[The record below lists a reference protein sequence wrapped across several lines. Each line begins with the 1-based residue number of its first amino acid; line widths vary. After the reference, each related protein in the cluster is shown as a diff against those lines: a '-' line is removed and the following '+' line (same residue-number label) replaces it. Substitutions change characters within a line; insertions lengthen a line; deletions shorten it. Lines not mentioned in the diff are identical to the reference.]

1 MGVQVQTP
9 NVCKMKT
16 PITFLLLL
24 LLTFGNLVAQS
35 PACGDPQR
43 FSETPRFTMSQLY
56 TDTTLVYG
64 QAPNR
69 FGTVVPLKMNI
80 AFPKLNVDPLALRP
94 VVLLVH
100 GGGFVHGSRHDL
112 NEECINFARRGF
124 VAITIDYRLGHNCA
138 ADPLSYELATY
149 RAQQDARAALRYI
162 VHYASVARADTS
174 WIFVGGGSAGAGT
187 VLGLQYLTQAEVDT
201 SQPALRATLGT
212 LDGSGNAFTDTYT
225 LKGIFNNW
233 GAVSADYFQA
243 SEALPTVAFHGDADQ
258 TVGIDSYMGGTCS
271 DSQLLYG
278 SRGIHDELVNWGVCS
293 DLTVE
298 VGGDHGIYNS
308 TPAQREFRVRR
319 AACFFRSVMCGGCTT
334 FYSTD
339 SIGPD
344 CYTPPANKLAA
355 EQARA
360 ILAPNPSTDGMLQ
373 VSLPSGW
380 TAATLQVYDLAGGC
394 LHKAALR
401 GTDVH
406 AVDLSGLP
414 AGLYLIDLAGDAGQ
428 RELIR
433 YLITR

>member
-1 MGVQVQTP
+1 
-9 NVCKMKT
+9 MKT
-16 PITFLLLL
+16 PITFLFLLL
-24 LLTFGNLVAQS
+24 LAWGGLSAQP
-35 PACGDPQR
+35 PACADPLR
-43 FSETPRFTMSQLY
+43 FSETPRFTRNQIY
-56 TDTTLVYG
+56 TDTNWVYG

-69 FGTVVPLKMNI
+69 FGTVVPLKMNV

-94 VVLLVH
+94 VILLVH
-100 GGGFVHGSRHDL
+100 GGGFSGGSRHDL
-112 NEECINFARRGF
+112 NEECIYFARRGF
-124 VAITIDYRLGHNCA
+124 VAVTIDYRLGHNCG

-162 VHYASVARADTS
+162 VHNAAAARADTS

-187 VLGLQYLTQAEVDT
+187 VLGLQYLTQAEIDAN
-201 SQPALRATLGT
+201 QPALRATLGT

-243 SEALPTVAFHGDADQ
+243 SEALPTVAFHGDADL
-258 TVGIDSYMGGTCS
+258 TVGIDSYMGGTCNN
-271 DSQLLYG
+271 SQLLYG
-278 SRGIHDELVNWGVCS
+278 SRGIHNQLVNWGVCS

-308 TPAQREFRVRR
+308 TPAQREFRVSR

-355 EQARA
+355 GQTQA
-360 ILAPNPSTDGMLQ
+360 ILAPNPSADGQMR
-373 VSLPSGW
+373 VTLPEGW
-380 TAATLQVYDLAGGC
+380 ASATLQVHDLTGAC
-394 LHKAALR
+394 VHKASLR
-401 GTDVH
+401 GSGAQ
-406 AVDLSGLP
+406 AVDLGGLP
-414 AGLYLIDLAGDAGQ
+414 AGLYLVELAGDAGQ
-428 RELIR
+428 RAVMR
-433 YLITR
+433 YLITP